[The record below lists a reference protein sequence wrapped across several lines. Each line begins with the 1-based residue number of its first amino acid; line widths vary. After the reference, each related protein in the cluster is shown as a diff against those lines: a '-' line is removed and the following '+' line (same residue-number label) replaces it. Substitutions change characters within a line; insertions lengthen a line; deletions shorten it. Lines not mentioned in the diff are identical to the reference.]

1 MNETV
6 IKRVMIFSL
15 ILGATIGLLSAIPA
29 IIGVCLFILSFFSS
43 VIVICY
49 LRQKE
54 NYFSYLDNQ
63 QGATLGGLIGFF
75 SGIGFLASFCPMV
88 IILHLIFKTYYSYA
102 IPYIIQEALWLFLI
116 IVFMVSI
123 IFAMT
128 NAASGM
134 VVAFVLIRFAKKPN
148 EYDAPLDI
156 KIED

>member
-1 MNETV
+1 
-6 IKRVMIFSL
+6 
-15 ILGATIGLLSAIPA
+15 
-29 IIGVCLFILSFFSS
+29 
-43 VIVICY
+43 
-49 LRQKE
+49 
-54 NYFSYLDNQ
+54 
-63 QGATLGGLIGFF
+63 
-75 SGIGFLASFCPMV
+75 MV

-134 VVAFVLIRFAKKPN
+134 GVAFVLNRFAKKPN